1 MEHWLSRTELLL
13 GGEGLEKLA
22 RSRVAVLGLGGV
34 GSAAAE
40 ALVRS
45 GVGHLMLVDHDTV
58 DLTNLNRQ
66 LVATHSALGMQK
78 TQVLRERFLDINPGL
93 ELTLREEF
101 YLPENRDFLY
111 DYHPDFV
118 VDAIDTVTAKLD
130 LATECRNQGIGMITC
145 LGTGNRID
153 PSQLVLGDIADTVG
167 CGCPLARVMRREL
180 RRRGIEHTPV
190 LFSREQPMEA
200 VCAPDSPQGRHS
212 PGSTA
217 FVPPAA
223 GYFLASYAVRFLLN
237 LI

>member
-1 MEHWLSRTELLL
+1 
-13 GGEGLEKLA
+13 
-22 RSRVAVLGLGGV
+22 
-34 GSAAAE
+34 
-40 ALVRS
+40 
-45 GVGHLMLVDHDTV
+45 MLVDHDTV

-153 PSQLVLGDIADTVG
+153 PSQLVLG
-167 CGCPLARVMRREL
+167 LK
-180 RRRGIEHTPV
+180 
-190 LFSREQPMEA
+190 
-200 VCAPDSPQGRHS
+200 
-212 PGSTA
+212 
-217 FVPPAA
+217 
-223 GYFLASYAVRFLLN
+223 
-237 LI
+237 